1 MKKVM
6 LGFLLGLFLFSLNPI
21 EAAARHCPVYTDSEV
36 PQDIQTYSQMCGD
49 EYHICPELLQAIAY
63 YESRFTEDAKNGS
76 CVGLMQ
82 INVKIHRERLEYYG
96 WTEADMTDPYKN
108 MMVASDYLEELFLE
122 YEDVGIVLCR
132 YNGDIE
138 GLNRY
143 KEYDVL
149 PPYAEKI
156 LTMSEKLER
165 LANK

>member
-1 MKKVM
+1 MKK
-6 LGFLLGLFLFSLNPI
+6 LGGIILAAFLFSFAAI
-21 EAAARHCPVYTDSEV
+21 QAEACQCPVYTDSEV
-36 PQDIQTYSQMCGD
+36 PEDIQTYSNLCGD

-63 YESRFTEDAKNGS
+63 YESRFQADATNGK

-82 INVKIHRERLEYYG
+82 VNVKAHAERIEYYG

-122 YEDVGIVLCR
+122 YEDVVICLCF
-132 YNGDIE
+132 YNGDMK

-156 LTMSEKLER
+156 LKMSERLER

>member
-1 MKKVM
+1 MKK
-6 LGFLLGLFLFSLNPI
+6 LGGIILAAFLFSLAAIPT
-21 EAAARHCPVYTDSEV
+21 EARGCPVYTDSEV
-36 PQDIQTYSQMCGD
+36 PEDIQTYSNLCGD

-63 YESRFTEDAKNGS
+63 YESRFQADATNGK

-82 INVKIHRERLEYYG
+82 VNVKAHAERIEYYG
-96 WTEADMTDPYKN
+96 WTEADMLDPYKN

-122 YEDVGIVLCR
+122 YEDVGLVLCF
-132 YNGDIE
+132 YNGDMK

-156 LTMSEKLER
+156 LKMSERLER